1 MKIIIIATL
10 DYQHYYYYL
19 NTSYTR
25 LYFHSEVVP
34 DNFQNYK
41 KVNYLNMG
49 ENITDGL
56 MFKELTKKPMTPTTR
71 EHHAFQEH
79 I

>member
-1 MKIIIIATL
+1 MLSLSLSPNTKKKKILIFPSPDQTINFKEMKIIIIATL

-34 DNFQNYK
+34 DNSQN
-41 KVNYLNMG
+41 
-49 ENITDGL
+49 
-56 MFKELTKKPMTPTTR
+56 
-71 EHHAFQEH
+71 
-79 I
+79 